1 MLAAWLKGEPLSVL
15 AEDDEDVLRFI
26 EDGLIYRLPWGMEAV
41 RVRALATGDVLE
53 SGFGLDDFETGLA
66 VPAVETGTLNR
77 SAAVLMQ
84 AGFTSRLAAIK
95 AVADTAATFADYN
108 ALKAWI
114 ASEPVVQLT
123 ATQDWPTAATTD
135 IWKAFLATFTPPERA
150 KWTEWTYTD
159 QVTWKSPE
167 LIPAAGAAIRIV
179 QSPTDADVSL
189 VLSPDH
195 TLLGQL
201 GHRLNPDR
209 KGLLLSDV
217 NQGRTGAAMRYAGP
231 PDLTPGQLV

>member
-1 MLAAWLKGEPLSVL
+1 MRHCPHALT
-15 AEDDEDVLRFI
+15 EDDDDVLRFI

-95 AVADTAATFADYN
+95 AVVDTAATFTDYTG
-108 ALKAWI
+108 LKEWI
-114 ASEPVVQLT
+114 GSGPVVQFT
-123 ATQDWPTAATTD
+123 ATPDWPTAATAEM
-135 IWKAFLATFTPPERA
+135 WKAFLATFTPPDRA
-150 KWTEWTYTD
+150 KWTDWTYSD
-159 QVTWKSPE
+159 QVTWKSPD
-167 LIPAAGAAIRIV
+167 LVPAAGAAIRIV
-179 QSPTDADVSL
+179 QSPTEADVSL
-189 VLSPDH
+189 VLAPDH
-195 TLLGQL
+195 SLLGRL
-201 GHRLNPDR
+201 VHRLNPDR

-217 NQGRTGAAMRYAGP
+217 NQDRSGAAMRYVGP
-231 PDLTPGQLV
+231 PDLTPGQLT